1 MKQKKRIAVMI
12 SGNGSNLQAL
22 IDHQDSLEGEIV
34 LVLSSYEEAKG
45 LKRARAVGIDGICID
60 SKAFADR
67 SVYEEMMLN
76 TLEAYQVDLIVLAGY
91 MRILGST
98 FISTYANRL
107 VNVHPAL
114 LPSFGG
120 PGYYGDRVHQAVLD
134 AGVKVTGA
142 TVHFVTEET
151 DAGPIILQECVRVQ
165 QKDTISVLQKRVL
178 EVEHRI
184 LVEAVQ
190 LFCQDRLLVNDNCVE
205 IVEVEE

>member
-98 FISTYANRL
+98 FIKTYANRL